1 MLKKRIKDERGSAF
15 IIAVLAMLIAVILTA
30 SFMESVSTATRLEAD
45 AARVDEA
52 YLVAKSGMLYF
63 ERMVEKDSTL
73 DTAAKVVAKFPS
85 KVRGKI
91 EGYDNAYF
99 DIEVK
104 ARSAAN
110 EYNIICTGYYG
121 TPGASNTASYILYKY
136 ALTSGNTTTT
146 TTTPN
151 SAPETTLLDYA
162 DGTYDKTL
170 ENGFEG
176 SYFILND
183 TPGGKMT
190 ITNTDSSSMTFGK
203 MVTVTDIDF
212 KVGRNKL
219 GSDTS
224 GSGSG
229 IISKGKFNI
238 GGEDCMVPGSVY
250 CNEFS
255 TDGATTG
262 FIIGEVIKNESGVE
276 NVAHE
281 GDLHV
286 ATELN
291 DNGQAGFNRL
301 YTGDVWVGGDA
312 SFVVNNATV
321 DIRKDLV
328 VGGDLTINFIN
339 NGKMIVGG
347 NIFVKGDVT
356 ITGANGSSVTIKGNT
371 SGIIYIKNGT
381 LTAIGSGLSAVGAD
395 AGGTADQ
402 LNLFFSSGEE
412 NPDFKLYKKIITE
425 INAEFPNTERPK
437 TVLPDSL
444 MDSDTPVVTSL
455 SDLGAPK
462 SVVDVDGSTKN
473 LYTVSED
480 TIFDCSMGSL
490 LSDSNTIIMFEA
502 FNGPTLDSENNP
514 KDSSNA
520 VDIYFKQ
527 GLSYGD
533 PANPGGGKI
542 WINDASHSGCVRFF
556 LEDGYAPE
564 CMTNTLWAI
573 EPVTDPVSHGKDVSD
588 ENKFKAVF
596 YEIGTETATR
606 YINYDYVPNLY
617 IFSLSE
623 TPEAASTGSLVKNG
637 GSAGSNVCVPAY
649 ILMPYANFEFTGS
662 VSAYDS
668 TTGTGITWDNAPK
681 VHGKLNS
688 NDTTIQNGKQCF
700 VVGQNPGDSDNITYT
715 GGNQQW
721 THRAAI
727 YGVYG
732 YFEGGEYVG

>member
-1 MLKKRIKDERGSAF
+1 MLKKLIKDERGSAF
-15 IIAVLAMLIAVILTA
+15 VVAILAMLIAVILCA

-63 ERMVEKDSTL
+63 ERMVQLDSTL
-73 DTAAKVVAKFPS
+73 DTAAKVIAKFPN

-91 EGYDNAYF
+91 EGYDNAFF

-104 ARSAAN
+104 PRTSAN
-110 EYNIICTGYYG
+110 EYNIICTGHYG
-121 TPGASNTASYILYKY
+121 SPGSSNTASYILYKY
-136 ALTSGNTTTT
+136 ALTSGG
-146 TTTPN
+146 TTPPTN
-151 SAPETTLLDYA
+151 PPNQAPETTLLDYA
-162 DGTYDKTL
+162 SDSYNKTL

-183 TPGGKMT
+183 TPGGKIT
-190 ITNTDSSSMTFGK
+190 ITNTDSSTMSFGK
-203 MVTVTDIDF
+203 MVTVTDVDF
-212 KVGRNKL
+212 KVGRNKI

-229 IISKGKFNI
+229 IITKGLFNI
-238 GGEDCMVPGSVY
+238 GGQDCMVPGSVY
-250 CNEFS
+250 CNEF
-255 TDGATTG
+255 TTNGATTG
-262 FIIGEVIKNESGVE
+262 FTIGDVYTDTDGSTV
-276 NVAHE
+276 VSHE

-301 YTGDVWVGGDA
+301 YTGEIMVAGDA
-312 SFVVNNATV
+312 NFTVNSATV
-321 DIRKDLV
+321 EIMKDLY
-328 VGGDLTINFIN
+328 VGGDLTIKIEN

-347 NIFVKGDVT
+347 NIYVKGDVT
-356 ITGANGSSVTIKGNT
+356 ITGANSSSITIKGNS

-381 LTAIGSGLSAVGAD
+381 LTALNSGLTAKGED
-395 AGGTADQ
+395 AGGNAD
-402 LNLFFSSGEE
+402 NLTLYFSSGDE
-412 NPDFKLYKKIITE
+412 NPDFKLYKKIIAE

-444 MDSDTPVVTSL
+444 NDSSTPVVRSL
-455 SDLGAPK
+455 ADLGSPR
-462 SVVDVDGSTKN
+462 SVTDVDGSTKN
-473 LYTVSED
+473 LYTVSDD
-480 TIFDCSMGSL
+480 TIFDCSMSSL
-490 LSDSNTIIMFEA
+490 LSDINTIIMFEA
-502 FNGPTLDSENNP
+502 YNGPTLDSDNNP
-514 KDSSNA
+514 TDSSNA

-556 LEDGYAPE
+556 LEDGYAPQ
-564 CMTNTLWAI
+564 CMTNSLWAI
-573 EPVTDPVSHGKDVSD
+573 EAVTDPVSHGKDVTN
-588 ENKFKAVF
+588 EEKFKPVF
-596 YEIGTETATR
+596 YQIGAEAATR

-623 TPEAASTGSLVKNG
+623 TPGAASTGSLVKNG
-637 GSAGSNVCVPAY
+637 GGAGSNVCVPAY
-649 ILMPYANFEFTGS
+649 ILMPYANFSFTGS
-662 VSAYDS
+662 VSAYDNS
-668 TTGTGITWDNAPK
+668 KGGITCNNAPK

-688 NDTTIQNGKQCF
+688 NDTSIQNGKQSF
-700 VVGQNPGDSDNITYT
+700 VVGQNPGDSDNIVYT

-721 THRAAI
+721 THRAAV

-732 YFEGGEYVG
+732 YFEGGVYQG